1 MLRIVLRMRISHT
14 LAAASLLAA
23 LPALWSQPA
32 PATAGRA
39 LEAWL
44 EMFNS
49 GDAAKSRQFHEQWI
63 GEGDV
68 PIEERVQRDL
78 AMRKQSGGF
87 TLLKVLEAT
96 DLRAAAQLRMNSS
109 GEPFLVELE
118 LDPAPPHRI
127 IMIGLRPDE
136 PSGPPPQRF
145 GAAEFPAAARKH
157 LDELAASGRF
167 SGAVIVSRNGR
178 EWLRGA
184 WGMADR
190 EKKIPNRPDTK
201 FNLGSMN
208 KMFTTVAVAQLAQAG
223 KLGFQDPVGK
233 HLKDYPNRDVAEK
246 VTIHH
251 LLTHTGGTGDIFGP
265 EFDRNIEKL
274 RDLSDYVALYGRRG
288 LQFEPGSRWAYSNYG
303 FILLG
308 RIIEQASGM
317 SYYDYVREKIFLPAG
332 MKNTASYWKTEE
344 VDNLARGY
352 IPGPGGEARRNDD
365 TLPMRGTS
373 AGGGYSTADDLQRFA
388 AALLEHKLLDA
399 RHTALLVTPHASTG
413 RRGSYGYGFIIGG
426 EGRWRW
432 FGHGGGA
439 PGINS
444 DLKIFPETGYVV
456 AVLSNLPPSAQRVS
470 DWLVPRLPEP

>member
-1 MLRIVLRMRISHT
+1 MPRLTRHMHT
-14 LAAASLLAA
+14 ARALATALLMAA

-49 GDAAKSRQFHEQWI
+49 GDAAKARRFHEQWI
-63 GEGDV
+63 GEGDMPV
-68 PIEERVQRDL
+68 EERVQREL

-96 DLRAAAQLRMNSS
+96 NLRAAAQLRMNSS

-127 IMIGLRPDE
+127 VMIGLRPDE
-136 PSGPPPQRF
+136 SAAPPPQRLS
-145 GAAEFPAAARKH
+145 AAEFPAAARKH

-167 SGAVIVSRNGR
+167 SGAVSVSRNGR
-178 EWLRGA
+178 ELLRGA

-208 KMFTTVAVAQLAQAG
+208 KMFTAVAVARLAQAG
-223 KLGFQDPVGK
+223 KLGFEDPVGK

-274 RDLSDYVALYGRRG
+274 RDLNDYVALYGRRG

-317 SYYDYVREKIFLPAG
+317 SYYGYVRENIFLPAD

-344 VDNLARGY
+344 VENLARGY
-352 IPGPGGEARRNDD
+352 IAEPGAEPRRNDD

-373 AGGGYSTADDLQRFA
+373 AGGGYSTVDDLQRFA
-388 AALLEHKLLDA
+388 AALLGHKLLDA

-413 RRGSYGYGFIIGG
+413 RRGSYGYGFILGG
-426 EGRWRW
+426 EGPWKW

-444 DLKIFPETGYVV
+444 DLKIFPESCYVV
-456 AVLSNLPPSAQRVS
+456 AVQSNLPPSAQRVS
-470 DWLVPRLPEP
+470 DWLARRLPEP